1 MCSALLHSL
10 RYVVLVVTIL
20 NPNLELLKMGSY
32 LSSFALLTNL
42 LFKLRDKLELKL
54 IQTPFLRTVT
64 AKEVFHCHSYFV
76 IVPNHQQFIVQTF

>member
-10 RYVVLVVTIL
+10 RYVVLVVTIF

-32 LSSFALLTNL
+32 LSSFALLRNL
-42 LFKLRDKLELKL
+42 LRDKLELKL

-64 AKEVFHCHSYFV
+64 TKEVFHSHSYFV